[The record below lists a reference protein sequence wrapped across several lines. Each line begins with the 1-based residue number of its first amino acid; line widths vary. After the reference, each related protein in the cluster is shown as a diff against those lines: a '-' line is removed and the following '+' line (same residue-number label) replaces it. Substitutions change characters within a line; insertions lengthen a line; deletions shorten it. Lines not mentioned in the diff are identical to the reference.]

1 MAKDKEGRQE
11 DRADKKD
18 GRRSYKLD
26 KIKAVTEKALATA
39 KKRKSLVLLIVVGI
53 AAYFILTKGVGGG
66 GLLDIVKGFF

>member
-26 KIKAVTEKALATA
+26 KIKAVTEKALAL
-39 KKRKSLVLLIVVGI
+39 S
-53 AAYFILTKGVGGG
+53 
-66 GLLDIVKGFF
+66 